1 MLLWSHFLKAD
12 AYLCI
17 WSLQKV
23 EGFYEVFWD
32 CKNKQHT
39 LLKVHTIQQALPF
52 ICIRIN
58 CSNNSIMYQFFSG
71 TLKSLDLLLH
81 FLLMKMEA
89 LQEDKFT
96 SPGFRNCRSQSQE
109 GRNSIYPRIFQT
121 ESWSIFQIYK
131 IETTSN
137 KMNFKWIILRIS
149 KNIVVKIFSKTICYG
164 ECYYDT
170 VMIHLLVSW
179 TITST
184 DLKNVSQENQHIFNF
199 NFCQVTFS
207 KRSLTLKTFDGNLVI
222 TLLLTNKFILIETS
236 QPRLNELLDQFLL
249 HLTIWIYTV
258 YSYFLINRLSF

>member
-12 AYLCI
+12 AYLCV

-121 ESWSIFQIYK
+121 ESWSIFQIYR

-179 TITST
+179 TLTST

>member
-12 AYLCI
+12 AYLCV

-58 CSNNSIMYQFFSG
+58 CSNNSIMYQFFSV

-179 TITST
+179 TLTST

>member
-12 AYLCI
+12 AYLCV

-184 DLKNVSQENQHIFNF
+184 DLKNV
-199 NFCQVTFS
+199 
-207 KRSLTLKTFDGNLVI
+207 
-222 TLLLTNKFILIETS
+222 
-236 QPRLNELLDQFLL
+236 
-249 HLTIWIYTV
+249 YT
-258 YSYFLINRLSF
+258 

>member
-1 MLLWSHFLKAD
+1 M
-12 AYLCI
+12 
-17 WSLQKV
+17 QKV

-32 CKNKQHT
+32 FKNKQHT

-89 LQEDKFT
+89 LQEGKFT
-96 SPGFRNCRSQSQE
+96 SPGFRNCGSQSQE
-109 GRNSIYPRIFQT
+109 GCNSIYPRIFQI

-149 KNIVVKIFSKTICYG
+149 KNIVVKIFSKTICYC

-236 QPRLNELLDQFLL
+236 QPRLNELSDQFLL